1 MHALIEFPKIS
12 FIALFCESYYLRIKN
27 LSGISFKSE
36 GSYQW
41 RFTVLLINSN
51 MAWYVLLEVVI
62 SSTSFS
68 TWTAWTQRCL
78 VLNSLSVD
86 AVYPFLLLYPPETPV
101 PSLSFHN
108 LLLGSLL
115 CPLAFWFLLDSI
127 CKGLCSVKFDVI
139 VAGHK
144 WRQI

>member
-41 RFTVLLINSN
+41 RFTVLLISSN
-51 MAWYVLLEVVI
+51 MAWYVMLEVVI

-68 TWTAWTQRCL
+68 TWTQRCL

-86 AVYPFLLLYPPETPV
+86 AVYPFLLLYPLETAV
-101 PSLSFHN
+101 LSLSCRN
-108 LLLGSLL
+108 VLLGSLL
-115 CPLAFWFLLDSI
+115 CPLACWFLLNSI
-127 CKGLCSVKFDVI
+127 CNGLYSVKFDMI

-144 WRQI
+144 WRKI